1 MNFNKLS
8 ELSKKPEL
16 YEPGDAMMWTDPY
29 ISKQLLKV
37 HLDPELDSATRKQ
50 ESIDKTLNFIKG
62 YCKNPEMRIL
72 DIGCGPGKYT
82 ENLARE
88 GHDVTGM
95 DFSENSIDYARSEA
109 IKNNLQIEYLC
120 QNYLELD
127 VQNQYNLIIMIYTD
141 FGVLIPGDRNTL
153 LCKIYNALVPGG
165 IFIFDVINDRNLEDK
180 FPGEKAWTVTE
191 GGFWRPDK
199 YLELINGF
207 HYPENNVYLMQ
218 HSIMD
223 EDENLVRYR
232 FWTHYFNDATLIPEL
247 SEYGFENIES
257 NINVLPQGDVWNGE
271 NITFYKMNK
280 PVNKDK

>member
-29 ISKQLLKV
+29 ISKQLLKM
-37 HLDPELDSATRKQ
+37 HLDPEFDSATRKQ
-50 ESIDKTLNFIKG
+50 ESINKTLNFIKG
-62 YCKNPEMRIL
+62 YCEKPGMRIL
-72 DIGCGPGKYT
+72 DLGCGPGKYT
-82 ENLARE
+82 ENLAQE
-88 GHDVTGM
+88 GHHVTGM
-95 DFSENSIDYARSEA
+95 DFSENSIEYARSQA
-109 IKNNLQIEYLC
+109 IKNNLNIEYIC

-127 VQNQYNLIIMIYTD
+127 VMNQYDLIIMIYTD
-141 FGVLIPGDRNTL
+141 FGVLLPGDRNAL
-153 LCKIYNALVPGG
+153 LGKIYDALVPRG

-180 FPGEKAWTVTE
+180 FPGEKAWTVAE

-207 HYPENNVYLMQ
+207 HYPENKVYLMQ

-223 EDENLVRYR
+223 EDDNLVRYR
-232 FWTHYFNDATLIPEL
+232 FWTHYFHDDALNPEL

-257 NINVLPQGDVWNGE
+257 NNDVLPPGDVWNGE
-271 NITFYKMNK
+271 NVTFYKMNK
-280 PVNKDK
+280 PVDIN